1 MYMYFIYLVENYII
15 FLEFFKMIKNN
26 ILVRLNYLK
35 LIINIGFIIIINCNI
50 INIFLILK
58 YYIVKYCYY
67 NLMGLVK
74 NLYDI

>member
-15 FLEFFKMIKNN
+15 FLDFFKMIKNN

-35 LIINIGFIIIINCNI
+35 LIINMGFIIIIKSNI

-67 NLMGLVK
+67 N
-74 NLYDI
+74 